1 MTRVLAVEDS
11 PTQAERLRAD
21 LAAGGFAVTMARDG
35 QEALACLE
43 AGQFDLVLTDIVM
56 PGMDGYELC
65 RTVKAR
71 PTTEALPVVL
81 LTSLRD
87 PLDVVKGLEAGADN
101 FLRKPYRADQLA
113 ERLRTTIRNRE
124 LRRSSRVQ
132 MGVKL
137 SLLDREFEI
146 TAERPQ
152 ILDLLVST
160 FEELVV
166 SIRDVRAREAELT
179 QLHAE
184 VERQLEATQIERNR
198 LQAVLDFVPVPVVV
212 MDREGMITHLSQVG
226 EQVFQATVEELQDS
240 SEPRPIQYVDS
251 DGNEVPRH
259 QLPLQRAAAE
269 GESIEMGSA
278 FDLLLVRRD
287 GRRMPVVLN
296 ASPVFDDGGRTAGS
310 VATAHLLGAIT
321 EHDPITGLPNRRAF
335 GERLAGALGA
345 RQTSAA
351 VLLIGVDNFETVGGT
366 LANPADG
373 ETILTDVARAVAE
386 AIKECCDA
394 DADTDVMLASL
405 GGGQFGIFQIG
416 HADDMSAL
424 RIADCVQRSLAA
436 ISTDVLGP
444 RISASIG
451 AVVAGESAD
460 ASQLLTAAAV
470 ALRRA
475 RTAGG
480 DRVELFDPAASA
492 AALDRLQL
500 EIDLRDAITKREVSL
515 FYQPQVDLTTRRV
528 IGFEALARWDHK
540 TRGAIS
546 PAVFVPIAEESD
558 LILSLGQHV
567 LEVACDQLRLW
578 AESGLLPEDQ
588 SISVNLST
596 VQLRPELVGEV
607 VALLERTGV
616 RPSQLM
622 LEITETAAMKD
633 PEATIDIIRRLKA
646 IGVRFS
652 LDDFG
657 TGYSSLA
664 YLSRIDFDTIK
675 LDRTFVSGIVE
686 DGVDAT
692 IAQSVIALGHSLGV
706 QVIAEG
712 VEDEGQVGILQSY
725 GCDQAQGF
733 LFYRPLPQQDAEQLL
748 ARSASLI

>member
-1 MTRVLAVEDS
+1 
-11 PTQAERLRAD
+11 
-21 LAAGGFAVTMARDG
+21 
-35 QEALACLE
+35 
-43 AGQFDLVLTDIVM
+43 
-56 PGMDGYELC
+56 
-65 RTVKAR
+65 
-71 PTTEALPVVL
+71 
-81 LTSLRD
+81 
-87 PLDVVKGLEAGADN
+87 
-101 FLRKPYRADQLA
+101 
-113 ERLRTTIRNRE
+113 
-124 LRRSSRVQ
+124 
-132 MGVKL
+132 
-137 SLLDREFEI
+137 
-146 TAERPQ
+146 
-152 ILDLLVST
+152 
-160 FEELVV
+160 
-166 SIRDVRAREAELT
+166 
-179 QLHAE
+179 
-184 VERQLEATQIERNR
+184 
-198 LQAVLDFVPVPVVV
+198 
-212 MDREGMITHLSQVG
+212 
-226 EQVFQATVEELQDS
+226 
-240 SEPRPIQYVDS
+240 
-251 DGNEVPRH
+251 
-259 QLPLQRAAAE
+259 
-269 GESIEMGSA
+269 
-278 FDLLLVRRD
+278 
-287 GRRMPVVLN
+287 
-296 ASPVFDDGGRTAGS
+296 
-310 VATAHLLGAIT
+310 
-321 EHDPITGLPNRRAF
+321 
-335 GERLAGALGA
+335 
-345 RQTSAA
+345 
-351 VLLIGVDNFETVGGT
+351 
-366 LANPADG
+366 
-373 ETILTDVARAVAE
+373 
-386 AIKECCDA
+386 
-394 DADTDVMLASL
+394 
-405 GGGQFGIFQIG
+405 
-416 HADDMSAL
+416 
-424 RIADCVQRSLAA
+424 
-436 ISTDVLGP
+436 
-444 RISASIG
+444 
-451 AVVAGESAD
+451 
-460 ASQLLTAAAV
+460 
-470 ALRRA
+470 A

-480 DRVELFDPAASA
+480 DRVELFAPAASA

-607 VALLERTGV
+607 VELLERTGV

>member
-1 MTRVLAVEDS
+1 MSRVLAVEDS
-11 PTQAERLRAD
+11 PTQAERLRGD
-21 LAAGGFAVTMARDG
+21 LTAAGFAVTMASDA

-43 AGQFDLVLTDIVM
+43 TAQFDLMLTDIVM

-65 RTVKAR
+65 RTVKAMSAD
-71 PTTEALPVVL
+71 ALPVVL
-81 LTSLRD
+81 LTSLTD

-101 FLRKPYRADQLA
+101 FLRKPYRAEQLA

-124 LRRSSRVQ
+124 LRHSSRVQ

-166 SIRDVRAREAELT
+166 SIRDVRLREAELT

-212 MDREGMITHLSQVG
+212 MDRDGTITHLSRVG
-226 EQVFQATVEELQDS
+226 ERVFQATVEELQYS

-251 DGNEVPRH
+251 EGHELPRDE
-259 QLPLQRAAAE
+259 LPLQRAAAE
-269 GESIEMGSA
+269 GRSIEMGSA
-278 FDLLLVRRD
+278 FDLLLVLRD

-296 ASPVFDDGGRTAGS
+296 ASPVFDDGGRTVGS

-335 GERLAGALGA
+335 GEHLAGALLT

-351 VLLIGVDNFETVGGT
+351 VLLIGVDNFETASGT
-366 LANPADG
+366 LMNHADG
-373 ETILTDVARAVAE
+373 ETILTDVARAVTE
-386 AIKECCDA
+386 AVKECCDG

-416 HADDMSAL
+416 RADDVSAL
-424 RIADCVQRSLAA
+424 RIADVVQRSLAE
-436 ISTDVLGP
+436 ISNDVLGP
-444 RISASIG
+444 KISASIG
-451 AVVAGESAD
+451 AVVAGEAAD
-460 ASQLLTAAAV
+460 ASQLLTAAGV

-500 EIDLRDAITKREVSL
+500 EVDLRDAIAKGEVSL
-515 FYQPQVDLTTRRV
+515 FYQPQVDLATRSV
-528 IGFEALARWDHK
+528 IGFEALARWHHR
-540 TRGAIS
+540 TRGPIS

-558 LILSLGQHV
+558 LILALGQHV
-567 LEVACDQLRLW
+567 LEVACDQVRLWTECGLLRL
-578 AESGLLPEDQ
+578 DQ
-588 SISVNLST
+588 AISVNLST
-596 VQLRPELVGEV
+596 VQLRPELVDEV
-607 VALLERTGV
+607 VGLLERTGV
-616 RPSQLM
+616 HPCQLM

-633 PEATIDIIRRLKA
+633 PETTIDIIRRLKA

-664 YLSRIDFDTIK
+664 YLSRIDFDLLK
-675 LDRTFVSGIVE
+675 LDRTFVSGVTD

-692 IAQSVIALGHSLGV
+692 IAQSVIALGRSLGV

-712 VEDEGQVGILQSY
+712 VENEEQVAVLQSY

-733 LFYRPLPQQDAEQLL
+733 LFFRPLPTQDTEQLL
-748 ARSASLI
+748 ASADR

>member
-21 LAAGGFAVTMARDG
+21 LVSGGFAVTMARDG
-35 QEALACLE
+35 QEALAFLE
-43 AGQFDLVLTDIVM
+43 TDQFDLVLTDIVM

-71 PTTEALPVVL
+71 STTDALPVVL

-101 FLRKPYRADQLA
+101 FLRKPYRAEQLT

-124 LRRSSRVQ
+124 LRRGSRVQ

-166 SIRDVRAREAELT
+166 SIRDVRTREAELT

-198 LQAVLDFVPVPVVV
+198 LRAVLDFVPVPVVV
-212 MDREGMITHLSQVG
+212 MDRDGTITHLSRVG
-226 EQVFQATVEELQDS
+226 ERVFEATADDLQAS
-240 SEPRPIQYVDS
+240 GPRPIHYVDS
-251 DGNEVPRH
+251 EGKEVPRH
-259 QLPLQRAAAE
+259 ELPLQRAAAE

-278 FDLLLVRRD
+278 FDLLLVRKD
-287 GRRMPVVLN
+287 GRRTPVVLN
-296 ASPVFDDGGRTAGS
+296 ASPVFDDAGRSAGS
-310 VATAHLLGAIT
+310 VATAVLLGAIA

-335 GERLAGALGA
+335 GERLAGALET
-345 RQTSAA
+345 RRTSAA
-351 VLLIGVDNFETVGGT
+351 VLLIGVDNLDTASGRLV
-366 LANPADG
+366 NHMDG
-373 ETILTDVARAVAE
+373 ETILAEVGRAVA
-386 AIKECCDA
+386 DA
-394 DADTDVMLASL
+394 VRDCQDVDPHTDVMAASL

-416 HADDMSAL
+416 HADGLSAL
-424 RIADCVQRSLAA
+424 RIADCVHRSLAA
-436 ISTDVLGP
+436 ISGDFAGP
-444 RISASIG
+444 QISASIG
-451 AVVAGESAD
+451 AVIAEEAAD
-460 ASQLLTAAAV
+460 ASQLLTAAGV
-470 ALRRA
+470 ALKRA
-475 RTAGG
+475 RAAGG

-500 EIDLRDAITKREVSL
+500 EMDLRDAIAKREVSL
-515 FYQPQVDLTTRRV
+515 FYQPQVDLMTREV
-528 IGFEALARWDHK
+528 IGFEALARWHHP
-540 TRGAIS
+540 TRGPIS

-558 LILSLGQHV
+558 LILALGQHV
-567 LEVACDQLRLW
+567 LASACDQLRLW
-578 AESGLLPEDQ
+578 AESGLLLEDQ

-607 VALLERTGV
+607 VDLLRRTGV
-616 RPSQLM
+616 RPGQLM

-633 PEATIDIIRRLKA
+633 PEVTIDIIQRLKA

-675 LDRTFVSGIVE
+675 LDRTFVSGISD

-712 VEDEGQVGILQSY
+712 VEEEDQVAILQSY

-733 LFYRPLPQQDAEQLL
+733 LFHRPLPTQDAEQLL
-748 ARSASLI
+748 ARSAALT